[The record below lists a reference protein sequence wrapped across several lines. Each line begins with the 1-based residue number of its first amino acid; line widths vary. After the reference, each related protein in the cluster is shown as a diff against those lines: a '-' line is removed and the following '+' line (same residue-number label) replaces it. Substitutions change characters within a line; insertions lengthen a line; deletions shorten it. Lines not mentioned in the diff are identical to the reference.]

1 MRPLCLYET
10 SERGGDGVILPLSR
24 RLTEDWGV
32 SPDWGEGDQPTVDD
46 TWVDEIE
53 WSEEE

>member
-10 SERGGDGVILPLSR
+10 SERGDDGVILPLSR

-46 TWVDEIE
+46 SWVDEIE